1 MWKTLFVVLATLT
14 LISSAVSAEAG
25 TVVLISDTWDNI
37 CKVEIKWGANA
48 PNNDSSA
55 TFEHVEKGW
64 KVSKPDRIC
73 YRRSGQPSNCSSEMT
88 AWTCCTHNISGSY
101 QCSLS

>member
-1 MWKTLFVVLATLT
+1 MRKTLFVVLATVA

-25 TVVLISDTWDNI
+25 TVVLVSDTWDNI
-37 CKVEIKWGANA
+37 CKVEIKWGTNA
-48 PNNDSSA
+48 PNTGPSE

-64 KVSKPDRIC
+64 EVRKSDRIC
-73 YRRSGQPSNCSSEMT
+73 YRRSGQPSNCSSKMT
-88 AWTCCTHNISGSY
+88 AWTCCTHNISGTY